1 MIHEAAIRAARR
13 ILHLLSRRKGLA
25 FDEDKQAG
33 RFLKENTMPD
43 EEKPD
48 APKLIA
54 TYEQLCDSY
63 RAIDDLRAKY
73 YGFLPLVTGGGLILL
88 TGREEKFAREFFLPV
103 GIFGL
108 AVTAG
113 LFAYEIFGMR
123 RCHDLICLG
132 KYLEDSLK
140 HPGQFTVR
148 RRTVGHVIN
157 EPFAAGIIYPAV
169 MAAWMYLALFYTARH
184 LGMAISILIFL
195 LGFIATFTYDRR
207 LACHP
212 NEPQPDTCTCVELP
226 VLATYM
232 EVTDGTPAR
241 K

>member
-1 MIHEAAIRAARR
+1 
-13 ILHLLSRRKGLA
+13 
-25 FDEDKQAG
+25 
-33 RFLKENTMPD
+33 
-43 EEKPD
+43 
-48 APKLIA
+48 
-54 TYEQLCDSY
+54 
-63 RAIDDLRAKY
+63 LRAKY

-88 TGREEKFAREFFLPV
+88 TGRQEEFAREFFLPA

-113 LFAYEIFGMR
+113 LFFYEIFGMR

-132 KYLEDSLK
+132 KYLENSLQ

-184 LGMAISILIFL
+184 LGMVISILIFL
-195 LGFIATFTYDRR
+195 LGFIVTLSYDWR
-207 LACHP
+207 LKKHP
-212 NEPQPDTCTCVELP
+212 NKPCPEECPPVASS
-226 VLATYM
+226 VLAAYRR
-232 EVTDGTPAR
+232 VSAGIGTPAQ